1 MEARKVEARNMH
13 RATRRVDTLHEGGTA
28 MGSWPNEDLIGVA
41 DARRRLQTPALVLD
55 AAAFGRNVARMAAIA
70 AANGVALRPHAK
82 THKSAAIAEAQVAA
96 GALGVSC
103 TILREAEVMVEAG
116 IPGVLLTSPVVGAG
130 AVNRLIALARRA
142 GEGGLMVVV
151 DDAGNAAALSDAAA
165 ALSHPLGVLV
175 DYGAGF
181 HRTGVASEADAVAL
195 AGTILAL
202 PHLALRGLQA
212 YAGNIQHI
220 AERGERHARAAWL
233 RGSIDRILAAGAAE
247 GIAFP
252 IVTGAGT
259 GTHDMDV
266 APFTEIQ
273 PGSYLFG
280 DAQYG
285 PVLADG
291 VEASPFETALFLQ
304 ACVVSTPALDY
315 VTLDAGVK
323 SLATDG
329 PLPLVA
335 RGAPPGSRYA
345 FFGDEHGKLTCPP
358 GRRPALGDRIE
369 LVTPHCDPTV
379 NLHDAIHVVEADT
392 LVAIWPVDA
401 RGH

>member
-1 MEARKVEARNMH
+1 
-13 RATRRVDTLHEGGTA
+13 
-28 MGSWPNEDLIGVA
+28 MGPWPNEDLIGAA
-41 DARRRLQTPALVLD
+41 DGRRRLHTPALVLE
-55 AAAFGRNVARMAAIA
+55 AAAFRRNVARMAAIA

-82 THKSAAIAEAQVAA
+82 THKSATIARAQVAA

-103 TILREAEVMVEAG
+103 TVLREAEVMVAAG
-116 IPGVLLTSPVVGAG
+116 VPGVLLTSPVVGAR
-130 AVNRLIALARRA
+130 AVGRLVALARRA

-151 DDAGNAAALSDAAA
+151 DDAGNAAVLAEAAA
-165 ALSHPLGVLV
+165 ALPHPLGVLV

-181 HRTGVASEADAVAL
+181 HRTGTATEAEAVTL
-195 AGTILAL
+195 AKTILGL

-212 YAGNIQHI
+212 YAGNIQHV
-220 AERGERHARAAWL
+220 ADRTERAARATWL
-233 RGSIDRILAAGAAE
+233 RGSVARILAAGAAE
-247 GIAFP
+247 GVAFP

-291 VEASPFETALFLQ
+291 LDASPFETALFLQ
-304 ACVVSTPALDY
+304 ASVVSTPAAGY

-335 RGAPPGSRYA
+335 RGAPDGSRYA

-358 GRRPALGDRIE
+358 GRRPALGDRVE

-379 NLHDAIHVVEADT
+379 NLHDAIHLVEADT

>member
-1 MEARKVEARNMH
+1 
-13 RATRRVDTLHEGGTA
+13 
-28 MGSWPNEDLIGVA
+28 MGAWLNEDLIGAV
-41 DARRRLQTPALVLD
+41 DGRRRLLTPALVLD
-55 AAAFGRNVARMAAIA
+55 RAAFERNVARMAAIA
-70 AANGVALRPHAK
+70 SANGVALRPHAK
-82 THKSAAIAEAQVAA
+82 THKSVAVAKAQVAA

-103 TILREAEVMVEAG
+103 TILREAEVMVAAG
-116 IPGVLLTSPVVGAG
+116 IPGVLLTSPVVGAR
-130 AVNRLIALARRA
+130 AVERLIALARRA
-142 GEGGLMVVV
+142 GDGGVMAVV
-151 DDAGNAAALSDAAA
+151 DDAGNAAALSAAA
-165 ALSHPLGVLV
+165 ATLPHPLGVLV

-181 HRTGVASEADAVAL
+181 HRTGVATEAEAVAL
-195 AGTILAL
+195 AVAIGTL
-202 PHLALRGLQA
+202 PHLRLRGLQA
-212 YAGNIQHI
+212 YAGNLQHI
-220 AERGERHARAAWL
+220 ADRAERAARAASL
-233 RGSIDRILAAGAAE
+233 RGSIERIIAHGAAS

-259 GTHDMDV
+259 GTHDMDR

-280 DAQYG
+280 DAQYD
-285 PVLADG
+285 PVLAGG
-291 VEASPFETALFLQ
+291 VAAPPFETALFLQ
-304 ACVVSTPALDY
+304 ASVVSTPAADY

-335 RGAPPGSRYA
+335 RGAPAGSRYA
-345 FFGDEHGKLTCPP
+345 FFGDEHGKLTCPS
-358 GRRPALGDRIE
+358 GERPALGDRVE

-379 NLHDAIHVVEADT
+379 NLHDAIHLVEGDV

>member
-1 MEARKVEARNMH
+1 MGSC
-13 RATRRVDTLHEGGTA
+13 T
-28 MGSWPNEDLIGVA
+28 GSWPNGDLIGAA
-41 DARRRLQTPALVLD
+41 DGRRRLLTPALVLD
-55 AAAFGRNVARMAAIA
+55 AVAFRRNVSRMAAIA
-70 AANGVALRPHAK
+70 SANGVALRPHAK
-82 THKSAAIAEAQVAA
+82 THKSAAVAGAQVAA

-103 TILREAEVMVEAG
+103 TVLREAEVMVAAG
-116 IPGVLLTSPVVGAG
+116 VPGVLLTSPVVGTRAIE
-130 AVNRLIALARRA
+130 RLIALARRA
-142 GEGGLMVVV
+142 GEGGPMVVV
-151 DDAGNAAALSDAAA
+151 DDPGNAAALSEAAA
-165 ALSHPLGVLV
+165 VLSHPLGVLV

-181 HRTGVASEADAVAL
+181 HRTGTATEADAVAL
-195 AGTILAL
+195 AKTIRGL
-202 PHLALRGLQA
+202 PNLTLRGLQA

-220 AERGERHARAAWL
+220 ADRTERAARATWL
-233 RGSIDRILAAGAAE
+233 RGSVARILAAGAAE

-259 GTHDMDV
+259 GTHDMDA

-280 DAQYG
+280 DAQYA
-285 PVLADG
+285 PVLAGG
-291 VEASPFETALFLQ
+291 VDSPPFETALFLQ
-304 ACVVSTPALDY
+304 ACVVSTPAADY

-335 RGAPPGSRYA
+335 RGAPVGSRYA

-358 GRRPALGDRIE
+358 GPRPALGDRVE

-379 NLHDAIHVVEADT
+379 NLHDAIHVVEGET